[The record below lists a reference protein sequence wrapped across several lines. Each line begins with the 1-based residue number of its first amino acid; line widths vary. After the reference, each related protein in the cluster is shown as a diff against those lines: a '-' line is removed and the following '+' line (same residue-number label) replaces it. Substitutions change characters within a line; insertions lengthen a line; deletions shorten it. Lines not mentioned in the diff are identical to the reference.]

1 MRRRAQ
7 LIESLRHRSRYRL
20 NIELSREAR
29 EVLARA
35 LEEDPSIT
43 SLTTLIN
50 RIIVEWATMR
60 NRLNVSG
67 LEEEVS
73 KLEKKLKR
81 INKWLDT
88 IDKRLIRITART
100 GFMLMRQGEEP

>member
-60 NRLNVSG
+60 NRLNVSS

-88 IDKRLIRITART
+88 IDKRSIRMTA
-100 GFMLMRQGEEP
+100 